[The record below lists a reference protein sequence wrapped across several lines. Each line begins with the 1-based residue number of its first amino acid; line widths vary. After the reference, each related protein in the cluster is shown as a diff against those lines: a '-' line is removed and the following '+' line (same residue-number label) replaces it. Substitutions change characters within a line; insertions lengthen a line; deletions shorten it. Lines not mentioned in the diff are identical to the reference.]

1 MKSVLVLFGGK
12 SSEYEVSLNSAYS
25 VIKNI
30 PKDKYNILMM
40 GITKDGKWLFY
51 EDDIELIPQNKW
63 QSGKCSNAMLS
74 TDFGDKSIIVFEED
88 SCKKIPVDICFPVL
102 HGKNGEDGTI
112 QGLFE
117 LAGIPFVGCGVLS
130 SAMCMDKAV
139 TNTIADYAKIPQAKW
154 LSITSGEYEENKDAF
169 TEKCTDKLGLPVF
182 IKPANAGSSVGIS
195 KAKTK
200 EDILKAME
208 TAFRED
214 SKIVAEEAVDGREV
228 ECAVLGND
236 KPVASVVGEILPSN
250 EFYDY
255 EAKYI
260 SNSSKLCIPAD
271 ISEEKSEEIRSY
283 ALKAFKAMNCKGL
296 SRVDFFIRK
305 KDGAVLFNEINTL
318 PGFTPISMYAKLFEA
333 SGIPYGELVD
343 RLITLGLEK

>member
-1 MKSVLVLFGGK
+1 MNTVLVLFGGK

-30 PKDKYNILMM
+30 PKDKYNILMT
-40 GITKDGKWLFY
+40 GITKDGRWLFY
-51 EDDIELIPQNKW
+51 EDDIELIPCDKW
-63 QSGKCSNAMLS
+63 QSGKCSRAVLS
-74 TDFGDKSIIVFEED
+74 TDFGDKSVIVFENG

-139 TNTIADYAKIPQAKW
+139 TNTIADCNRIAQAKW
-154 LSITSGEYEENKDAF
+154 LSLIFSEYGENKEAF
-169 TEKCTDKLGLPVF
+169 ADKCVKELGLPVF

-228 ECAVLGND
+228 ECAVIGND
-236 KPVASVVGEILPSN
+236 YPIASVIGEILPSN

-260 SNSSKLCIPAD
+260 SNESTLCIPAD
-271 ISEEKSEEIRSY
+271 IPREKSDEIRNI
-283 ALKAFKAMNCKGL
+283 ALKAYKTMGCKGL
-296 SRVDFFIRK
+296 SRVDFFIRNS
-305 KDGAVLFNEINTL
+305 DGAVLFNEINTM
-318 PGFTPISMYAKLFEA
+318 PGFTSISMHSKLFEA